1 MIILDLNQVM
11 ISNLMASLKHSDLN
25 ENLLRH
31 MILNSIR
38 LYRNKFYSKYG
49 ELVIACDD
57 KDYWRRKMFPYYK
70 SNRKKMREQSDLDW
84 TEIFRVLNMVRDE
97 LKEFF
102 PYPTIQISSA
112 EADDIIAS
120 ICKKYGRQL
129 GGDPLLI
136 LSGDKDF
143 QQLQKYANVDQYDP
157 VRKRWLNCNDPAGFL
172 MEHIFRG
179 DTSDGVPN
187 ILSADDTFV
196 SNARQRPLRAK
207 KMDEMIRQ
215 SISDWPEDLQR
226 NYYRNKQMIDL
237 DLVPEDIYE
246 EVMSQMNQEKDRSK
260 LWNYFIK
267 KKLKNLTECI
277 SEF

>member
-157 VRKRWLNCNDPAGFL
+157 VRKRWLKCNDPAGFL

-215 SISDWPEDLQR
+215 SIADWPEDLQR

>member
-1 MIILDLNQVM
+1 M

-157 VRKRWLNCNDPAGFL
+157 VRKRWLKCNDPAGFL

-215 SISDWPEDLQR
+215 SIADWPEDLQR

>member
-1 MIILDLNQVM
+1 
-11 ISNLMASLKHSDLN
+11 
-25 ENLLRH
+25 
-31 MILNSIR
+31 
-38 LYRNKFYSKYG
+38 
-49 ELVIACDD
+49 
-57 KDYWRRKMFPYYK
+57 
-70 SNRKKMREQSDLDW
+70 
-84 TEIFRVLNMVRDE
+84 
-97 LKEFF
+97 
-102 PYPTIQISSA
+102 
-112 EADDIIAS
+112 
-120 ICKKYGRQL
+120 
-129 GGDPLLI
+129 
-136 LSGDKDF
+136 
-143 QQLQKYANVDQYDP
+143 
-157 VRKRWLNCNDPAGFL
+157 